1 MRSLGLRTNVYVGK
15 TGLCARGDLW
25 TPRHRRRPTG
35 SVSAN
40 HY

>member
-25 TPRHRRRPTG
+25 TPQAPPEADRERER
-35 SVSAN
+35 
-40 HY
+40 